1 MSAEDELKK
10 IDPKKH
16 KKHAQFLLYSYC
28 HYILEIYNRLSDKP
42 DINFGVLIPLINNY
56 ILNLF
61 IICLANQINLDATK
75 GVIDEAVLIALDYIS
90 ISNEDEFRE
99 QNYNPKFNDAI
110 HFSYQKMHDRILAII
125 PNKPIASIITNLPAG
140 MSLSTSPRSL
150 PNNIGSPLVNT
161 HDNLQSKQHQHHV
174 SNVSGANPAGK
185 SASIKRRL
193 PSPGSTS
200 ALSNYISIIS
210 GAGNKTSRSIIFTA
224 EILTRIF
231 NIFAAKHGLD
241 LDKYSR
247 PHEQNNSTHM
257 KHGRLNWLEIFEPIV
272 PSILLDDLPD
282 DDAPYSNSNSIFF
295 TRLTYNLDI
304 LECFIN
310 MLLPQLLKLS
320 QTLVGQLDMMRG
332 QQIASDITQIY
343 QRLTEHSTRGVV
355 VPSFIL
361 MTMIYNY
368 LHTCADNTDGNN
380 ILVGINNCCQIG
392 SYLGYLAFANL
403 DTENLASL
411 SSSQTK
417 YNNALRKL
425 QGVLGISNTPN
436 NKTTHMLHH
445 NTPAHIHPK
454 KINNKNLI
462 TAIITLNSYLVDV

>member
-10 IDPKKH
+10 IDLKKH

-61 IICLANQINLDATK
+61 IMCLANQINLDATK
-75 GVIDEAVLIALDYIS
+75 VVIDEAVLIALDYIS

-125 PNKPIASIITNLPAG
+125 PNKPIASIITNLPTG

-150 PNNIGSPLVNT
+150 PNNIGSPLASA
-161 HDNLQSKQHQHHV
+161 HDNLQSKPHQHHG
-174 SNVSGANPAGK
+174 SNTSGGIPTQGK

-200 ALSNYISIIS
+200 ALSNYISIIG
-210 GAGNKTSRSIIFTA
+210 GAGNKTFRSIIFTA

-247 PHEQNNSTHM
+247 SHM

-282 DDAPYSNSNSIFF
+282 DDAPYGNSNSIFF

-320 QTLVGQLDMMRG
+320 QTLVGQLDMTRG
-332 QQIASDITQIY
+332 QQIACDITQIY

-355 VPSFIL
+355 VPSCIL
-361 MTMIYNY
+361 LTMIYNY
-368 LHTCADNTDGNN
+368 LHTCADNMDSNN

-392 SYLGYLAFANL
+392 AYLGYLAFANL
-403 DTENLASL
+403 DNENLASL
-411 SSSQTK
+411 SSSQAK
-417 YNNALRKL
+417 YNNALLKL
-425 QGVLGISNTPN
+425 KGVLGILSNTPN

-445 NTPAHIHPK
+445 NTSAAHIHPK

-462 TAIITLNSYLVDV
+462 TAIITLNSYLVDG